1 MTSQR
6 PPSNTALIL
15 RIVSD
20 IEKKLDDFEQRI
32 RALDKAHWSNAFMQS
47 ILTAAITG
55 AVVAVVV
62 RAL

>member
-1 MTSQR
+1 MSQSR
-6 PPSNTALIL
+6 PPSNTAVIL

-20 IEKKLDDFEQRI
+20 IEKKLEDFEQRI
-32 RALDKAHWSNAFMQS
+32 RALEKAHWSNAVMQS

-62 RAL
+62 RGF